1 MEQTLSKLCYHPS
14 FCNTYVLGGEGEPAL
29 IVDPGYNKSGALNR
43 YLEKHHQGKVLGVFL
58 THGHFDHFLGLNE
71 MENPSS
77 FPTFLC
83 QEDEPCLLDPKKNA
97 SFSLSTPEKLEKEIS
112 PYFVEDEDEIKIGPY
127 QIKVIHT
134 PFHTKGSCCFLLKGS
149 PLLFTGDT
157 LFHLGVGRDDL
168 PWAEPK
174 AKENSLNKLLSLPDE
189 LKILPGHGPSS
200 TLGAEKKYFPSY
212 LLD

>member
-1 MEQTLSKLCYHPS
+1 MEQKVAKLCFDPS

-43 YLEKHHQGKVLGVFL
+43 YLNKHHQGKILGVFL

-71 MENPSS
+71 MADPSS

-83 QEDEPCLLDPKKNA
+83 QEDEPCLEDPKKNA
-97 SFSLSTPEKLEKEIS
+97 SFFLATPWKLEKKIS
-112 PYFVEDEDEIKIGPY
+112 SYFLEDEDEIKIGTY
-127 QIKVIHT
+127 RMKIIHT
-134 PFHTKGSCCFLLKGS
+134 PFHTKGSCCFLLMGS

-157 LFHLGVGRDDL
+157 LFRMGVGRDDL
-168 PWAEPK
+168 PWAEPRQ
-174 AKENSLNKLLSLPDE
+174 KENSLRKLFALPDG

-200 TLGAEKKYFPSY
+200 TLGAERKHLPSY
-212 LLD
+212 LAG